1 MKLTAKWT
9 LWFVL
14 VSLYAAVIGGLFYYN
29 MFKFVFDKKLQ
40 NEMVEMVRFRAP
52 LLVSSLSARPR
63 SDATFPEAEVMKA
76 WKRNDTRIK
85 NLVYLN
91 DDGSIR
97 WHEDTQFLRMSYSDY
112 NNQVVFDTP
121 VVLLAIRDRMP
132 KAIMFDD
139 GNYYDMAIPVLA
151 KDTVAGVVNI
161 TVSRQEAKSLIRQAM
176 VRYAVGA
183 FIMILLIG
191 GVLYLFLLLKIIRP
205 LEGLKDGVDAV
216 SLNRL
221 ELPYTPRPDEIGDVA
236 SAITA
241 LLGRIKE
248 DISAI
253 TALLGRIKE
262 DIKGLENVEI
272 MSLEKEQKWWKTIL
286 AVTVPHGARALV
298 IDENNN
304 ILYTNFEMNVKKK
317 GAVHLLDIFDGRQ
330 QSIIQVVG
338 EALENPGKVLRG
350 SVVNSN
356 VKCTVKAVQLP
367 DDAGKNRMILV
378 LEPEKSL

>member
-1 MKLTAKWT
+1 MKLTSKWI
-9 LWFVL
+9 LWFVC
-14 VSLYAAVIGGLFYYN
+14 VALYAAVIGGLFYYN

-52 LLVSSLSARPR
+52 LLVSSLAARPR
-63 SDATFPEAEVMKA
+63 GVATFQESDLMIQ
-76 WKRNDTRIK
+76 WKRNDARIRD
-85 NLVYLN
+85 LVYLN
-91 DDGSIR
+91 DDGSVR
-97 WHEDTQFLRMSYSDY
+97 WHEDPRFIKMSYADY
-112 NNQVVFDTP
+112 NQEVVFPTAA
-121 VVLLAIRDRMP
+121 VLLAIRDRVP
-132 KAIMFDD
+132 KALLFDD

-151 KDTVAGVVNI
+151 KDTVAGVVNV
-161 TVSRQEAKSLIRQAM
+161 TVSRQESKTLIRQSM

-205 LEGLKDGVDAV
+205 LESLKDGVDAV

-221 ELPYTPRPDEIGDVA
+221 DLAYDPRADEIGDVA
-236 SAITA
+236 VSV
-241 LLGRIKE
+241 
-248 DISAI
+248 

-262 DIKGLENVEI
+262 DIKGLESAEI

-304 ILYTNFEMNVKKK
+304 ILYTNFEMNIKKK
-317 GAVHLLDIFDGRQ
+317 GPVHLLDIFDGRQ

-338 EALENPGKVLRG
+338 EAMENPGKVLR
-350 SVVNSN
+350 SSMMNKN
-356 VKCTVKAVQLP
+356 VKCLVKAVQLP
-367 DDAGKNRMILV
+367 DDAGKDRMLLV